1 MTRVRRLNDSFDT
14 GLVWFRRDLRNT
26 DNAAFY
32 YALKHCERVWCAFVF
47 DTTILQPLV
56 DAWQARHRD
65 TQAQDRRIEFILAI
79 SVWRVWKRDGPST
92 AIVLWV
98 VQLLF
103 NAAWMWLFFGLHRP
117 GLALADIVILLVL
130 IVALTF
136 VFWRRDRWAGIL
148 LVPYVAWVAFAA
160 VLNYALWQLNPA
172 V

>member
-1 MTRVRRLNDSFDT
+1 MRRLPS
-14 GLVWFRRDLRNT
+14 LVGFLVLT
-26 DNAAFY
+26 LAAAFV
-32 YALKHCERVWCAFVF
+32 ASRFL
-47 DTTILQPLV
+47 P
-56 DAWQARHRD
+56 DAWYAALQKPAFNPPNWVFPP
-65 TQAQDRRIEFILAI
+65 AWSVLYVLMAI
-79 SVWRVWKRDGPST
+79 AAWRVWKRDGLSA

-117 GLALADIVILLVL
+117 GVALADIVMLLAL

-136 VFWRRDRWAGIL
+136 AFWRRDRWAGGL

-160 VLNYALWQLNPA
+160 VLNHALWQLNPA

>member
-1 MTRVRRLNDSFDT
+1 LLGQYFKGEVKMRRLPSLFVFLILTLAT
-14 GLVWFRRDLRNT
+14 GLVASQFL
-26 DNAAFY
+26 
-32 YALKHCERVWCAFVF
+32 
-47 DTTILQPLV
+47 P
-56 DAWQARHRD
+56 DAWYASLQKPGFNPPNWVFPPAW
-65 TQAQDRRIEFILAI
+65 TVLYVLMAI
-79 SVWRVWKRDGPST
+79 AAWRVWKRDGSSS

-117 GLALADIVILLVL
+117 DLALADIVMLLIL

-136 VFWRRDRWAGIL
+136 VFWRRDRLAGVL

-172 V
+172 I

>member
-1 MTRVRRLNDSFDT
+1 MKMRRLPSLIVFLILTLAT
-14 GLVWFRRDLRNT
+14 GLVASQFL
-26 DNAAFY
+26 
-32 YALKHCERVWCAFVF
+32 
-47 DTTILQPLV
+47 P
-56 DAWQARHRD
+56 DAWYASLQKPAFNPPNWVFPPAW
-65 TQAQDRRIEFILAI
+65 TVLYVLMAI
-79 SVWRVWKRDGPST
+79 AAWRVWKRDGSSS

-117 GLALADIVILLVL
+117 DLALADILILLVL

-136 VFWRRDRWAGIL
+136 VFWRRDRLAGVL
-148 LVPYVAWVAFAA
+148 LVPYVAWVAFAS

>member
-1 MTRVRRLNDSFDT
+1 MAI
-14 GLVWFRRDLRNT
+14 
-26 DNAAFY
+26 AA
-32 YALKHCERVWCAFVF
+32 
-47 DTTILQPLV
+47 
-56 DAWQARHRD
+56 
-65 TQAQDRRIEFILAI
+65 
-79 SVWRVWKRDGPST
+79 WRVWKRDGSSS

-117 GLALADIVILLVL
+117 DLALADIVILLIL

-136 VFWRRDRWAGIL
+136 VFWRRDRLAGVL